1 MCIRSHT
8 HTHAHTNTHTHTHT
22 NTHLFEVGFNVKEIA
37 RQHHAGASSNDER
50 DEDLHA
56 RHMARKRIHAC
67 HMQERIHACHMRK
80 RIHACHMARRRIH
93 ACHMRKRIHACA
105 SSNSGFECDK
115 DLAEVVG
122 SVVHNVNN
130 GSEARSPNAALLS
143 LRQLTRPLC

>member
-1 MCIRSHT
+1 VPTS
-8 HTHAHTNTHTHTHT
+8 THTHTHTHIHTHTHTRTHTRT

-56 RHMARKRIHAC
+56 RHMARRRIHAC

-80 RIHACHMARRRIH
+80 W
-93 ACHMRKRIHACA
+93 IHACA
-105 SSNSGFECDK
+105 SSNSGFEFDK

-143 LRQLTRPLC
+143 LRQLTRPLCCVSNTLATR